1 MTPETK
7 LKNQCLRYLKS
18 LGSECWFFK
27 VAGGP
32 GQKAGVPDIV
42 GCYRGKF
49 FAVEN
54 KSEKGKP
61 SPKQLREIDSIAAA
75 GGSVQIVRTLGEL
88 ESMMEGM

>member
-18 LGSECWFFK
+18 LGKDCWFFK

-42 GCYRGKF
+42 GCYQGKF
-49 FAVEN
+49 FAIEN
-54 KSEKGKP
+54 KSINGKT
-61 SPKQLREIDSIAAA
+61 SPKQDREIDLIAKA
-75 GGSVQIVRTLGEL
+75 GGRVQIVRSLGEL

>member
-18 LGSECWFFK
+18 LGKDCWFFK
-27 VAGGP
+27 VVGGP

-42 GCYRGKF
+42 GCYQGKF
-49 FAVEN
+49 FAIEN
-54 KSEKGKP
+54 KSINGKA
-61 SPKQLREIDSIAAA
+61 SPKQDREIDLIAKA
-75 GGSVQIVRTLGEL
+75 GGRVQILRSLGEL

>member
-18 LGSECWFFK
+18 LGDDCWFFK

-54 KSEKGKP
+54 KSATGKT
-61 SPKQLREIDSIAAA
+61 SPKQDREIDLISRS
-75 GGSVQIVRTLGEL
+75 GGRVQIVRSLGEL